1 MMTRRA
7 FLATV
12 GSTGVA
18 AAGLAVGVKILATG
32 GEAALTEP
40 TIQYGAEACVRC
52 RMVIDDPR
60 FAAAWIEANGSEVH
74 FDDIGC
80 AALEASERG
89 LPLDARVF
97 VHDLSSEVW
106 LDGRTARYVQSVTL
120 RTPMAYGVAAVSDQA
135 AADSLA
141 HKLQGQA
148 ARWEDLGTLLTQ
160 PERPQPQSGHG
171 S

>member
-1 MMTRRA
+1 MVTRRA
-7 FLATV
+7 FLAMA
-12 GSTGVA
+12 GSTGVVA
-18 AAGLAVGVKILATG
+18 TGVAAGVTMLAAG

-60 FAAAWIEANGSEVH
+60 FAAAWIEANGPELH

-80 AALEASERG
+80 AALEAAERG
-89 LPLDARVF
+89 LSPDARIF

-106 LDGRTARYVQSVTL
+106 LDGRTARYVHSATL
-120 RTPMAYGVAAVSDQA
+120 RTPMAYGVVALVDQA

-141 HKLQGQA
+141 HKLNGRT
-148 ARWEDLGTLLTQ
+148 ARWDDLGTLLARPEPSQ
-160 PERPQPQSGHG
+160 PHAGHG

>member
-1 MMTRRA
+1 MVTRRA

-18 AAGLAVGVKILATG
+18 AAGLAVGVKFLAID
-32 GEAALTEP
+32 GEAAPMEP
-40 TIQYGAEACVRC
+40 AIHYGAETCERC
-52 RMVIDDPR
+52 RMVIDDAR
-60 FAAAWIEANGSEVH
+60 FAAAWIEADGSEVH

-89 LPLDARVF
+89 LPLDARIF

-106 LDGRTARYVQSVTL
+106 LDARTARYVQSATL
-120 RTPMAYGVAAVSDQA
+120 RTPMAYGVVAVFDQA

-141 HKLQGQA
+141 HKLQGQT

-160 PERPQPQSGHG
+160 PERPQPHSGHG